1 MTRFSYKILIIMALI
16 GLGLPQWS
24 LAATVGNRLKNVV
37 TSQPTYD
44 YDSTTQ
50 NTVTEY
56 AGNLISVFLGLLGVI
71 FVILM
76 IYAGYNWMTAAGN
89 VEKVEKAGRIMRA
102 SVIGLLITGA
112 VYAMWIFLFKKIVSL

>member
-1 MTRFSYKILIIMALI
+1 MALI